1 MDDSENGGR
10 DAGTVAYDL
19 RKEKRIRG
27 GQRGATTRLLNRG
40 AELLAGDVVD
50 AVEVEHVKTS
60 LQGKVTVLKALDE
73 AILNGMGEDE
83 DIEREIDDADR
94 LQCDVLLCIAKL
106 KAAVVQSNVEE
117 SQSAAVPVPVVL
129 SPVLAAAPTASSSS
143 HSVTRATN
151 ESLAEDSTHQSVS
164 TPEGYS
170 TPQLEVQLQLTG
182 DRNESKAVSG
192 TRLADPLE
200 SQANPDS
207 AQVPREPIDECTIHA
222 IREGLSEAHE
232 KAGSPGIM
240 VPFAPMTRSMSVASN
255 HEEAMSYNL
264 RLPKLKLRSYD
275 GNLAEWT
282 TFWDMFTTSVHNNP
296 KIATIDKFSY
306 LKSVLEGPAA
316 RAVETLTT
324 SAANYARA
332 VEKLTHRFGNK
343 QLLINRHMDILSN
356 LRPVKECHDL
366 SGLRHMY
373 DEIEGQIGSL
383 RALGVSPDSYGSLL
397 SSNLMAKLPEELTLA
412 VSRDVKGDEWH
423 LDKLMEVFSGELEAR
438 ERAAHAAGTGRAS
451 ATRTTTPKRTLPTA
465 AALPATAQP
474 TCSYCNK
481 GHGSA
486 SCTVVTDVSARRA
499 ILRKS
504 GRCYVCLRKGH
515 MVRDCR
521 SQSRCH
527 RCQRRHHSSICEAG
541 TATATTAQAE
551 PGSSSV
557 NFVCSVT
564 AEEPVLLQTALVTA
578 ANPNSDDTSRL
589 RLLFDTGS
597 QLSFITEKAAQA
609 MNLTASGTTAASI
622 CSFGGS
628 EDIDH
633 HISTV
638 QVNLRTDNGSV
649 VPISLLVRPKI
660 TMPLQNQDV
669 KAQCNVPHLRHLKLA
684 DPLADGRALE
694 VDVLIGLDNYWT
706 LVTSEVRQGDTGP
719 TAVNTLFG
727 WMLSGPSDQCSSA
740 QCNQVVVHLVN
751 ASLQQEKKIKPSADT
766 DVNLSSQLQE
776 FWNIESLGIQ
786 ERSVHDEFL
795 DTVKFNGERYEVSL
809 PWRQTHEVLPDNYDL
824 SLRRFHSQF
833 KKLKKNPQL
842 LNEYD
847 AIITDQLAKGV
858 IEEVKDAGCVQLGRV
873 HYLPHHAVVR
883 RDKDT
888 TKVRVVYDASAKSI
902 GPSLNECLHA
912 GPPMT
917 EKILDILL
925 RFRASPVALSADIEK
940 AFLMINIKEED
951 RDVLRFFWVRNTS
964 QETPEIVVYRFTR
977 VVFGVASSPFLLNA
991 TLKVHIEQR
1000 AAGDASFVRDLL
1012 RALYVDDMNGGEK
1025 DADSAL
1031 VYFMKAR
1038 RHLAHGGFNLRKMV
1052 TNSADLRKRVAD
1064 IDPAILKPE
1073 QEDNVEHRVLG
1084 VRWNYVNDTL
1094 DIDLDEAARTG
1105 RSKGQVTKR
1114 KVVQTS
1120 ASCFDPLGLLSP
1132 AILRM
1137 KIFFQ
1142 QLCKNGHD
1150 WDEPLPE
1157 TRVAEWNAITG
1168 DLQNCKVSVPRCYH
1182 PDPAATWSLHGFCD
1196 ASTKAYAAVVYL
1208 VKRNGDGIHT
1218 RFVAAKT
1225 RVAPLKEVS
1234 IPRLE
1239 LLAAVI
1245 LARLITTVRLA
1256 LEGQLKIDDMVCWSD
1271 SLVALY
1277 WITNPGHKEW
1287 KQFVSNRVN
1296 GIHGL
1301 VPGMKWRYCPTDQ
1314 NPADVASRGTSCMN
1328 LMADERWLNGPTAF
1342 LAEWSNSD
1350 CPDNSV
1356 EDPPAICLEE
1366 EKSKKKEQQPK
1377 PVTVS
1382 AATVNS
1388 PAEDIGNV
1396 IDSNVFGTYT
1406 RLIRVTATMLLAVDR
1421 MKKRSDSKTPMTAHL
1436 RRAEELWILAAQ
1448 KSIKSDA
1455 KLTKTVKQLDVRE
1468 EESGVLR
1475 CGGRLQNALISEGAK
1490 YPILLPTE
1498 HHVTNLI
1505 IMDCHQRMMHGGS
1518 KATLA
1523 DVREKFWIVRGRQV
1537 VKKLIGRCVICRR
1550 HKGKPLRGP
1559 LAPPLP
1565 PFRIQQAPAFQNIGL
1580 DNAGPLFVNGS
1591 EKVWILLFT
1600 CCVTRAI
1607 HLELVESLSTDAFLR
1622 AMRRFTARRGVP
1634 SFIVSDNA
1642 QTFKAASKF
1651 LNRVGQQTIQWSF
1664 NLPRAPWWGGVFE
1677 RLIRSV
1683 KRCLRKVVGG
1693 ARLTRD
1699 ELNTVITEVEMVINA
1714 RPLGYVGMT
1723 SDDMEPPLTPSHLLH
1738 GRRISQMAEEPVV
1751 GGSADNAGRI
1761 SSRIWHFQRLSR
1773 AEGAE
1778 SRAECGRLWQG
1789 EQTCRSTCV
1798 HAHVL

>member
-1 MDDSENGGR
+1 MDDSENDGR

-27 GQRGATTRLLNRG
+27 GQRGATTRLLKRG

-182 DRNESKAVSG
+182 DRNESKAVSW

-240 VPFAPMTRSMSVASN
+240 VSSAPMTRSMSVASN

-282 TFWDMFTTSVHNNP
+282 TFWDMYTTSVHNNP

-306 LKSVLEGPAA
+306 LKSV
-316 RAVETLTT
+316 
-324 SAANYARA
+324 
-332 VEKLTHRFGNK
+332 
-343 QLLINRHMDILSN
+343 
-356 LRPVKECHDL
+356 
-366 SGLRHMY
+366 
-373 DEIEGQIGSL
+373 
-383 RALGVSPDSYGSLL
+383 
-397 SSNLMAKLPEELTLA
+397 
-412 VSRDVKGDEWH
+412 
-423 LDKLMEVFSGELEAR
+423 
-438 ERAAHAAGTGRAS
+438 
-451 ATRTTTPKRTLPTA
+451 
-465 AALPATAQP
+465 
-474 TCSYCNK
+474 
-481 GHGSA
+481 
-486 SCTVVTDVSARRA
+486 
-499 ILRKS
+499 
-504 GRCYVCLRKGH
+504 
-515 MVRDCR
+515 
-521 SQSRCH
+521 
-527 RCQRRHHSSICEAG
+527 
-541 TATATTAQAE
+541 
-551 PGSSSV
+551 
-557 NFVCSVT
+557 
-564 AEEPVLLQTALVTA
+564 
-578 ANPNSDDTSRL
+578 
-589 RLLFDTGS
+589 
-597 QLSFITEKAAQA
+597 
-609 MNLTASGTTAASI
+609 
-622 CSFGGS
+622 
-628 EDIDH
+628 
-633 HISTV
+633 
-638 QVNLRTDNGSV
+638 
-649 VPISLLVRPKI
+649 
-660 TMPLQNQDV
+660 
-669 KAQCNVPHLRHLKLA
+669 
-684 DPLADGRALE
+684 
-694 VDVLIGLDNYWT
+694 
-706 LVTSEVRQGDTGP
+706 
-719 TAVNTLFG
+719 
-727 WMLSGPSDQCSSA
+727 
-740 QCNQVVVHLVN
+740 
-751 ASLQQEKKIKPSADT
+751 
-766 DVNLSSQLQE
+766 
-776 FWNIESLGIQ
+776 
-786 ERSVHDEFL
+786 
-795 DTVKFNGERYEVSL
+795 
-809 PWRQTHEVLPDNYDL
+809 
-824 SLRRFHSQF
+824 
-833 KKLKKNPQL
+833 
-842 LNEYD
+842 
-847 AIITDQLAKGV
+847 
-858 IEEVKDAGCVQLGRV
+858 
-873 HYLPHHAVVR
+873 
-883 RDKDT
+883 
-888 TKVRVVYDASAKSI
+888 
-902 GPSLNECLHA
+902 
-912 GPPMT
+912 
-917 EKILDILL
+917 
-925 RFRASPVALSADIEK
+925 
-940 AFLMINIKEED
+940 
-951 RDVLRFFWVRNTS
+951 
-964 QETPEIVVYRFTR
+964 
-977 VVFGVASSPFLLNA
+977 
-991 TLKVHIEQR
+991 
-1000 AAGDASFVRDLL
+1000 
-1012 RALYVDDMNGGEK
+1012 
-1025 DADSAL
+1025 
-1031 VYFMKAR
+1031 
-1038 RHLAHGGFNLRKMV
+1038 
-1052 TNSADLRKRVAD
+1052 
-1064 IDPAILKPE
+1064 
-1073 QEDNVEHRVLG
+1073 
-1084 VRWNYVNDTL
+1084 
-1094 DIDLDEAARTG
+1094 
-1105 RSKGQVTKR
+1105 
-1114 KVVQTS
+1114 
-1120 ASCFDPLGLLSP
+1120 
-1132 AILRM
+1132 
-1137 KIFFQ
+1137 
-1142 QLCKNGHD
+1142 
-1150 WDEPLPE
+1150 
-1157 TRVAEWNAITG
+1157 
-1168 DLQNCKVSVPRCYH
+1168 
-1182 PDPAATWSLHGFCD
+1182 
-1196 ASTKAYAAVVYL
+1196 
-1208 VKRNGDGIHT
+1208 
-1218 RFVAAKT
+1218 
-1225 RVAPLKEVS
+1225 
-1234 IPRLE
+1234 
-1239 LLAAVI
+1239 
-1245 LARLITTVRLA
+1245 
-1256 LEGQLKIDDMVCWSD
+1256 
-1271 SLVALY
+1271 
-1277 WITNPGHKEW
+1277 
-1287 KQFVSNRVN
+1287 
-1296 GIHGL
+1296 
-1301 VPGMKWRYCPTDQ
+1301 
-1314 NPADVASRGTSCMN
+1314 
-1328 LMADERWLNGPTAF
+1328 
-1342 LAEWSNSD
+1342 
-1350 CPDNSV
+1350 
-1356 EDPPAICLEE
+1356 
-1366 EKSKKKEQQPK
+1366 QPK

-1406 RLIRVTATMLLAVDR
+1406 RLIRVTATMLLVVDR

-1523 DVREKFWIVRGRQV
+1523 EVREKFWIVRGRQV

-1550 HKGKPLRGP
+1550 HEGKPLRGP

-1580 DNAGPLFVNGS
+1580 DNASPLFVNGS

-1699 ELNTVITEVEMVINA
+1699 ELNTVVTEVEMVINA

-1738 GRRISQMAEEPVV
+1738 GRRISQMAEEPVEAADDPDFSIPESNTATLDKRMKHMKMV
-1751 GGSADNAGRI
+1751 MHHFWSRWQKEYVLELRTACKNSSKFSKYPSDVSKGDVVIIYDKEQPRGSWKTGIVERLHEGADGKCRSADVRVINSQGKAVT
-1761 SSRIWHFQRLSR
+1761 FQRAVQHLYPLELSCNEPENEQEKPEDPKEIEQQPTRQSR
-1773 AEGAE
+1773 AA
-1778 SRAECGRLWQG
+1778 AKAA
-1789 EQTCRSTCV
+1789 RSSV
-1798 HAHVL
+1798 KQLKELGLV

>member
-27 GQRGATTRLLNRG
+27 GQRGATTRLLKRG

-164 TPEGYS
+164 T
-170 TPQLEVQLQLTG
+170 QLEVQLQLTG

-240 VPFAPMTRSMSVASN
+240 VPSAPMTRSMSVASN

-282 TFWDMFTTSVHNNP
+282 TFWDMYTTSVHNNP

-306 LKSVLEGPAA
+306 LKSV
-316 RAVETLTT
+316 
-324 SAANYARA
+324 
-332 VEKLTHRFGNK
+332 
-343 QLLINRHMDILSN
+343 
-356 LRPVKECHDL
+356 
-366 SGLRHMY
+366 
-373 DEIEGQIGSL
+373 
-383 RALGVSPDSYGSLL
+383 
-397 SSNLMAKLPEELTLA
+397 
-412 VSRDVKGDEWH
+412 
-423 LDKLMEVFSGELEAR
+423 
-438 ERAAHAAGTGRAS
+438 
-451 ATRTTTPKRTLPTA
+451 
-465 AALPATAQP
+465 
-474 TCSYCNK
+474 
-481 GHGSA
+481 
-486 SCTVVTDVSARRA
+486 
-499 ILRKS
+499 
-504 GRCYVCLRKGH
+504 
-515 MVRDCR
+515 
-521 SQSRCH
+521 
-527 RCQRRHHSSICEAG
+527 
-541 TATATTAQAE
+541 
-551 PGSSSV
+551 
-557 NFVCSVT
+557 
-564 AEEPVLLQTALVTA
+564 
-578 ANPNSDDTSRL
+578 
-589 RLLFDTGS
+589 
-597 QLSFITEKAAQA
+597 
-609 MNLTASGTTAASI
+609 
-622 CSFGGS
+622 
-628 EDIDH
+628 
-633 HISTV
+633 
-638 QVNLRTDNGSV
+638 
-649 VPISLLVRPKI
+649 
-660 TMPLQNQDV
+660 
-669 KAQCNVPHLRHLKLA
+669 
-684 DPLADGRALE
+684 
-694 VDVLIGLDNYWT
+694 
-706 LVTSEVRQGDTGP
+706 
-719 TAVNTLFG
+719 
-727 WMLSGPSDQCSSA
+727 
-740 QCNQVVVHLVN
+740 
-751 ASLQQEKKIKPSADT
+751 
-766 DVNLSSQLQE
+766 
-776 FWNIESLGIQ
+776 
-786 ERSVHDEFL
+786 
-795 DTVKFNGERYEVSL
+795 
-809 PWRQTHEVLPDNYDL
+809 
-824 SLRRFHSQF
+824 
-833 KKLKKNPQL
+833 
-842 LNEYD
+842 
-847 AIITDQLAKGV
+847 
-858 IEEVKDAGCVQLGRV
+858 
-873 HYLPHHAVVR
+873 
-883 RDKDT
+883 
-888 TKVRVVYDASAKSI
+888 
-902 GPSLNECLHA
+902 
-912 GPPMT
+912 
-917 EKILDILL
+917 
-925 RFRASPVALSADIEK
+925 
-940 AFLMINIKEED
+940 
-951 RDVLRFFWVRNTS
+951 
-964 QETPEIVVYRFTR
+964 
-977 VVFGVASSPFLLNA
+977 
-991 TLKVHIEQR
+991 
-1000 AAGDASFVRDLL
+1000 
-1012 RALYVDDMNGGEK
+1012 
-1025 DADSAL
+1025 
-1031 VYFMKAR
+1031 
-1038 RHLAHGGFNLRKMV
+1038 
-1052 TNSADLRKRVAD
+1052 
-1064 IDPAILKPE
+1064 
-1073 QEDNVEHRVLG
+1073 
-1084 VRWNYVNDTL
+1084 
-1094 DIDLDEAARTG
+1094 
-1105 RSKGQVTKR
+1105 
-1114 KVVQTS
+1114 
-1120 ASCFDPLGLLSP
+1120 
-1132 AILRM
+1132 
-1137 KIFFQ
+1137 
-1142 QLCKNGHD
+1142 
-1150 WDEPLPE
+1150 
-1157 TRVAEWNAITG
+1157 
-1168 DLQNCKVSVPRCYH
+1168 
-1182 PDPAATWSLHGFCD
+1182 
-1196 ASTKAYAAVVYL
+1196 
-1208 VKRNGDGIHT
+1208 
-1218 RFVAAKT
+1218 
-1225 RVAPLKEVS
+1225 
-1234 IPRLE
+1234 
-1239 LLAAVI
+1239 
-1245 LARLITTVRLA
+1245 
-1256 LEGQLKIDDMVCWSD
+1256 
-1271 SLVALY
+1271 
-1277 WITNPGHKEW
+1277 
-1287 KQFVSNRVN
+1287 
-1296 GIHGL
+1296 
-1301 VPGMKWRYCPTDQ
+1301 
-1314 NPADVASRGTSCMN
+1314 
-1328 LMADERWLNGPTAF
+1328 
-1342 LAEWSNSD
+1342 
-1350 CPDNSV
+1350 
-1356 EDPPAICLEE
+1356 
-1366 EKSKKKEQQPK
+1366 QPK

-1523 DVREKFWIVRGRQV
+1523 EVREKFWIVRGRQV

-1550 HKGKPLRGP
+1550 HEGKPLRGP

-1699 ELNTVITEVEMVINA
+1699 ELNTVVTEVEMVINA

-1738 GRRISQMAEEPVV
+1738 GRRISQMAEEPVEAALDPDFSIPESNTTTLDKRMKHMKMV
-1751 GGSADNAGRI
+1751 MHHFWSRWQKEYVLELRTACKNSSKFSKYPSDVSKGDVVIIYDKEQPRGSWKTGVVERLHEGADGKCRGADVRVINSQGKAVT
-1761 SSRIWHFQRLSR
+1761 FQRAVQHLYPLELSCNEPENEQEKPEDPKEIEQQPTRQSR
-1773 AEGAE
+1773 AA
-1778 SRAECGRLWQG
+1778 AKAA
-1789 EQTCRSTCV
+1789 RSSV
-1798 HAHVL
+1798 KQLKELGLV

>member
-27 GQRGATTRLLNRG
+27 GQRGATTRLLKRG

-200 SQANPDS
+200 LQANPDS

-240 VPFAPMTRSMSVASN
+240 VSSAPMTRSMSVASN

-306 LKSVLEGPAA
+306 LKSVL
-316 RAVETLTT
+316 
-324 SAANYARA
+324 
-332 VEKLTHRFGNK
+332 
-343 QLLINRHMDILSN
+343 D
-356 LRPVKECHDL
+356 
-366 SGLRHMY
+366 
-373 DEIEGQIGSL
+373 
-383 RALGVSPDSYGSLL
+383 
-397 SSNLMAKLPEELTLA
+397 
-412 VSRDVKGDEWH
+412 
-423 LDKLMEVFSGELEAR
+423 
-438 ERAAHAAGTGRAS
+438 
-451 ATRTTTPKRTLPTA
+451 
-465 AALPATAQP
+465 
-474 TCSYCNK
+474 
-481 GHGSA
+481 
-486 SCTVVTDVSARRA
+486 
-499 ILRKS
+499 
-504 GRCYVCLRKGH
+504 
-515 MVRDCR
+515 
-521 SQSRCH
+521 
-527 RCQRRHHSSICEAG
+527 
-541 TATATTAQAE
+541 
-551 PGSSSV
+551 
-557 NFVCSVT
+557 
-564 AEEPVLLQTALVTA
+564 
-578 ANPNSDDTSRL
+578 
-589 RLLFDTGS
+589 
-597 QLSFITEKAAQA
+597 
-609 MNLTASGTTAASI
+609 
-622 CSFGGS
+622 
-628 EDIDH
+628 
-633 HISTV
+633 
-638 QVNLRTDNGSV
+638 
-649 VPISLLVRPKI
+649 
-660 TMPLQNQDV
+660 
-669 KAQCNVPHLRHLKLA
+669 
-684 DPLADGRALE
+684 
-694 VDVLIGLDNYWT
+694 
-706 LVTSEVRQGDTGP
+706 
-719 TAVNTLFG
+719 
-727 WMLSGPSDQCSSA
+727 
-740 QCNQVVVHLVN
+740 
-751 ASLQQEKKIKPSADT
+751 
-766 DVNLSSQLQE
+766 
-776 FWNIESLGIQ
+776 
-786 ERSVHDEFL
+786 
-795 DTVKFNGERYEVSL
+795 
-809 PWRQTHEVLPDNYDL
+809 
-824 SLRRFHSQF
+824 
-833 KKLKKNPQL
+833 
-842 LNEYD
+842 
-847 AIITDQLAKGV
+847 
-858 IEEVKDAGCVQLGRV
+858 
-873 HYLPHHAVVR
+873 
-883 RDKDT
+883 
-888 TKVRVVYDASAKSI
+888 
-902 GPSLNECLHA
+902 
-912 GPPMT
+912 
-917 EKILDILL
+917 
-925 RFRASPVALSADIEK
+925 
-940 AFLMINIKEED
+940 
-951 RDVLRFFWVRNTS
+951 
-964 QETPEIVVYRFTR
+964 
-977 VVFGVASSPFLLNA
+977 
-991 TLKVHIEQR
+991 
-1000 AAGDASFVRDLL
+1000 
-1012 RALYVDDMNGGEK
+1012 
-1025 DADSAL
+1025 
-1031 VYFMKAR
+1031 
-1038 RHLAHGGFNLRKMV
+1038 
-1052 TNSADLRKRVAD
+1052 
-1064 IDPAILKPE
+1064 
-1073 QEDNVEHRVLG
+1073 
-1084 VRWNYVNDTL
+1084 
-1094 DIDLDEAARTG
+1094 
-1105 RSKGQVTKR
+1105 
-1114 KVVQTS
+1114 
-1120 ASCFDPLGLLSP
+1120 
-1132 AILRM
+1132 
-1137 KIFFQ
+1137 
-1142 QLCKNGHD
+1142 D

-1157 TRVAEWNAITG
+1157 TRVAEWNAITE

-1406 RLIRVTATMLLAVDR
+1406 RLIRVTATMLLAIDR

-1523 DVREKFWIVRGRQV
+1523 EVREKFWIVRGRQV

-1550 HKGKPLRGP
+1550 HEGKPLRGP

-1651 LNRVGQQTIQWSF
+1651 LNRVGQQTIQRSF

-1693 ARLTRD
+1693 GRLTRD
-1699 ELNTVITEVEMVINA
+1699 ELNTVVTEVEMVINA
-1714 RPLGYVGMT
+1714 RPLYVGMT

-1738 GRRISQMAEEPVV
+1738 GRRISQMAEEPVEAADDPDFSIPESNTATLDKRMKHMKMV
-1751 GGSADNAGRI
+1751 MHHFWSRWQKEYVLELRTACKNSSKFSKYPSDVSKGDVVIIYDKEQPRGSWKTGVVERLHEGADGKCRGADVRVINSQGKAVT
-1761 SSRIWHFQRLSR
+1761 FQRAVQHLYPLELSCNEPENEQEKPEDPKEIEQQPTRQSR
-1773 AEGAE
+1773 AA
-1778 SRAECGRLWQG
+1778 AKAA
-1789 EQTCRSTCV
+1789 RSSV
-1798 HAHVL
+1798 KQLKELGLV